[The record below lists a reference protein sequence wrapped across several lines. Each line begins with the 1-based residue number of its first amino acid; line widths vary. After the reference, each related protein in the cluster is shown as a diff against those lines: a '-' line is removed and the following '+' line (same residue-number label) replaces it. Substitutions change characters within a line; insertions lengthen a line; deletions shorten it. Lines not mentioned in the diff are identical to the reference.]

1 MSPVGA
7 SDGAFCLR
15 RLSGFASYRESARS
29 FAMDWLPT
37 IHPVAVVVMTL
48 GFLVGASLMLAVI
61 DLKFVSQRNTIEL
74 TMPEIRERTHAA
86 RPRRKDG
93 GLKPGVPLAIARVI
107 AFAAAS

>member
-1 MSPVGA
+1 
-7 SDGAFCLR
+7 LR
-15 RLSGFASYRESARS
+15 LIGGKRTEL
-29 FAMDWLPT
+29 AMDWLPT

-61 DLKFVSQRNTIEL
+61 DLKFVSPRNTVEL

-93 GLKPGVPLAIARVI
+93 GLKPRVPLAIARVI